1 MKKQEPFPLVP
12 SHRSGFHTRAPSHP
26 SQAFL
31 SLQSTMKIVIV
42 TLTGNRVALDVE
54 PHHTIA
60 DVKAKFH
67 DKEGV
72 PPVEQRLIFAGK

>member
-1 MKKQEPFPLVP
+1 
-12 SHRSGFHTRAPSHP
+12 
-26 SQAFL
+26 
-31 SLQSTMKIVIV
+31 MKIVIV